1 MSGGPLSR
9 RVARCLAAGL
19 LVAPGALA
27 GEGPVREGPAHRP
40 PSQGACMSE
49 RWQRDIWPSLD
60 EVTFQPTT
68 PEERAAFQRLIPAL
82 LEATTRQRQP
92 PGELVALA
100 RSAGFRLEVWTEFRD
115 TVWALLEEPGKR
127 RGAGAY
133 LFRAGPA
140 TEDFIQAPH
149 VYFDR
154 GTERLGLALFSCAP
168 EGRRPRAFAT
178 NTAHR
183 YRSREGELRED
194 AEHPADVAHN
204 PEHLFQLVTEL
215 TARALPALRVSQVH
229 GFAENGPPERKGL
242 IAVVSAG
249 SATPT
254 PWTRQV
260 ARRLVVLLGEG
271 ARLYPEQTKLL
282 GGTRNVQERLLTGF
296 PRASFLHLELSAQ
309 ARRDLTAPEK
319 LERLG
324 AALLAP
330 LEE

>member
-1 MSGGPLSR
+1 
-9 RVARCLAAGL
+9 
-19 LVAPGALA
+19 
-27 GEGPVREGPAHRP
+27 
-40 PSQGACMSE
+40 MSE
-49 RWQRDIWPSLD
+49 RWLEAIWPPLD
-60 EVTFQPTT
+60 EVSFEPTT
-68 PEERAAFQRLIPAL
+68 PEEREAFRQLIPAL
-82 LEATTRQRQP
+82 LDAATRQRQP
-92 PGELVALA
+92 PQQLVALA
-100 RSAGFRLEVWTEFRD
+100 RTVGFRLEVWTAFRD
-115 TVWALLEEPGKR
+115 TVWALLEEPGRR

-140 TEDFIQAPH
+140 TDDIIQAPH
-149 VYFDR
+149 VYFDQ
-154 GTERLGLALFSCAP
+154 GTEKLGLALFTCAP

-183 YRSREGELRED
+183 YRSHAGELRED

-215 TARALPALRVSQVH
+215 TARQLAAPRVSQVH

-242 IAVVSAG
+242 LAVVSAG
-249 SATPT
+249 SRTPS
-254 PWTRQV
+254 PWVRQV

-271 ARLYPEQTKLL
+271 ARLYPEQTKVL
-282 GGTRNVQERLLTGF
+282 GGTRNVQAQLLTTF

-309 ARRDLTAPEK
+309 ARRDLSAPEQ

-330 LEE
+330 LED